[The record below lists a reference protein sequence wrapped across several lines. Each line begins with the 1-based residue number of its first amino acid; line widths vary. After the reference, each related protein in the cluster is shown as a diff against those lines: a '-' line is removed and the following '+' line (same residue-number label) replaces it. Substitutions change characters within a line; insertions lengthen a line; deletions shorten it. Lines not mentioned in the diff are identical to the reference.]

1 MNPKQETNLER
12 AVGRIEAQNDALAAA
27 IAKLTEKAEHA
38 DEWRHE
44 VKDRLEKIEAR
55 DVSGAFVALQQSIRD
70 GRMQLKGAFIGV
82 ALAGGA
88 AGATVATFIKALW
101 AWVMGA

>member
-1 MNPKQETNLER
+1 MTPRQETNLER
-12 AVGRIEAQNDALAAA
+12 SVGRIEANLEALAAA
-27 IAKLTEKAEHA
+27 IAKLTAKADNA

-55 DVSGAFVALQQSIRD
+55 DVSGAFTALQQSIRD
-70 GRMQLKGAFIGV
+70 GKMQLKGAMIGV

-101 AWVMGA
+101 AWIMGA